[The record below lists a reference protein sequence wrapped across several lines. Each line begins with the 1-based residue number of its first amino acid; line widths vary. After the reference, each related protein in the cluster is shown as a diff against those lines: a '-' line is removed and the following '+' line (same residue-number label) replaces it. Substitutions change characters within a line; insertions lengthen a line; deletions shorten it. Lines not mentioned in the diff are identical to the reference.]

1 MDKNQKDKFVEDYI
15 ENLQRITL
23 KSFDD
28 TSEKDKYDALCDT
41 IMQRINK
48 EWRQSKSDSRYERS
62 AYYFSAEFLIGR
74 SLGNN
79 LINLGIYDEVKE
91 LLNSIGIDFEAIEDY
106 EDDAALG
113 NGGLGRL
120 AACFMDSA
128 ATQNINMYGYGVRY
142 REGLF
147 KQSFENGFQKENGDS
162 WLKDGDEWSIRVDS
176 DSKIVNFKDQQVKA
190 VPYDMPVVGLE
201 NGKVNTLRLWQS
213 EPFEEFQ
220 FDKFNNFEYDA
231 AVEEKNR
238 AEDITRVLY
247 PNDIQRAGRLLRLKQ
262 QYFFVSASIQDL
274 VEKYKRYFSDD
285 MRFENFHKYH
295 VIQLNDTH
303 PNIAIAELIRV
314 LVDEN
319 GLNFNEALEIC
330 KKVFAFTNHTV
341 LQEAIEKWPIDI
353 VKEVSPRCLEIIYQ
367 INNILVEEF
376 KGKGLNDFDI
386 DPYRIVINDQVHMAN
401 LAIYVGFSVN
411 GVAEL
416 HTQILKNDT
425 FKHWYKIYTY
435 KFNNKTNGITPR
447 RWLLYANRDLASF
460 ISRKLGSDDWKYHL
474 EKLKGLEKYADDKEA
489 LEELWQIKQ
498 KNKNKLARYILEHEG
513 IKIDPNSIFDIQVK
527 RIHEYKRQH
536 LNILHII
543 YLYHKLKENP
553 NMDFYPTTFI
563 FGGKAAPGYFRA
575 KAIIKLANEVARVV
589 NNDPDVN
596 KKMKVVF
603 VENFR
608 VSYGEKIY
616 PAADVSEQIS
626 TAGKEAS
633 GTGNMKFMLN
643 GALTLGT
650 YDGANI
656 EIFEKAGEEN
666 NYRFGKTVEELN
678 EIEKTYNPVKLYQTD
693 SNIRNAIDALVN
705 GELWDNNSFM
715 FLDIYNEL
723 INPQDSSRGDRYYVL
738 EDFESYRK
746 TSEIINHDYRDKLT
760 WSKKCLINIAN
771 AGFFSSDRTIID
783 YADEIWKIDSP
794 TYKKY
799 E

>member
-1 MDKNQKDKFVEDYI
+1 MDNLAKNKFTEDYV

-23 KSFDD
+23 KNFDE

-41 IMQRINK
+41 IMERINQ
-48 EWRQSKSDSRYERS
+48 EWRASKNKSRYERT

-91 LLNSIGIDFEAIEDY
+91 LLDELGIDFEAIEDY

-128 ATQNINMYGYGVRY
+128 ATQDINMYGYGVRY
-142 REGLF
+142 REGIF
-147 KQSFENGFQKENGDS
+147 KQTFENGFQVEHGDS
-162 WLKDGDEWSIRVDS
+162 WIKDGDGWSIRVDS
-176 DSKIVNFKDQQVKA
+176 DSRIVNFRDQAVKA
-190 VPYDMPVVGLE
+190 VPFDMPVVGLE
-201 NGKVNTLRLWQS
+201 NGKVNTLRLWQA
-213 EPFEEFQ
+213 EPFEEFE

-231 AVEEKNR
+231 AVAKKNR

-247 PNDIQRAGRLLRLKQ
+247 PNDMQRAGKVLRLKQ

-274 VEKYKRYFSDD
+274 IAKYKRYFSDD
-285 MRFENFHKYH
+285 LRFKNFHNYH

-303 PNIAIAELIRV
+303 PNIAIPELIRV

-319 GLNFNEALEIC
+319 GLEFEEAFAITQ
-330 KKVFAFTNHTV
+330 KVFAFTNHTV
-341 LQEAIEKWPIDI
+341 LQEALEKWPIDI
-353 VKEVSPRCLEIIYQ
+353 VEEVSPRCLEIIYQ
-367 INNILVEEF
+367 INDLLVNNF
-376 KGKGLNDFDI
+376 KEKGLSETEI
-386 DPYRIVINDQVHMAN
+386 DPYRIVIYDQVHMAN

-411 GVAEL
+411 GVAAL
-416 HTQILKNDT
+416 HTEILKDDT
-425 FKHWYKIYTY
+425 FKHWYEIFPE

-447 RWLLYANRDLASF
+447 RWLVYSNRALSKF
-460 ISRKLGSDDWKYHL
+460 ITEKLGTEDWKYNL
-474 EKLKGLEKYADDKEA
+474 DELKGLEKFADDEDV
-489 LEELWQIKQ
+489 LNELWDIKQ
-498 KNKNKLARYILEHEG
+498 ENKKRLATYILENEG
-513 IKIDPNSIFDIQVK
+513 IKIDPESIFDIQVK

-543 YLYHKLKENP
+543 YLYHELKKNP
-553 NMDFYPTTFI
+553 DMDFYPTTFI

-596 KKMKVVF
+596 EKLKVVF

-643 GALTLGT
+643 GGLTLGT

-656 EIFEKAGEEN
+656 EIFDHAGEEN
-666 NYRFGKTVEELN
+666 NYRFGATVEQLN
-678 EIEKTYNPVKLYQTD
+678 EIDQSYNPRGIYQTNMD
-693 SNIRNAIDALVN
+693 IKDAVESLVN
-705 GELWDNNSFM
+705 GELDDNNSYM

-723 INPQDSSRGDRYYVL
+723 INPQDGSRGDRYFIL
-738 EDFESYRK
+738 KDFEDYK
-746 TSEIINHDYRDKLT
+746 KAHEKINKDYRDKLA
-760 WSKKCLINIAN
+760 WSRKCLMNIAN
-771 AGFFSSDRTIID
+771 AGYFSSDRTIIN

-794 TYKKY
+794 NY
-799 E
+799 

>member
-1 MDKNQKDKFVEDYI
+1 MDKLEKDKFTENYI

-28 TSEKDKYDALCDT
+28 TSEKDRYDALCDT
-41 IMQRINK
+41 IIERINQ
-48 EWRQSKSDSRYERS
+48 EWRDSKSKSRRERK

-79 LINLGIYDEVKE
+79 LISLGIYDEVKE
-91 LLNSIGIDFEAIEDY
+91 LLNEIGIDFEAIEDY

-128 ATQNINMYGYGVRY
+128 ATQDINMYGYGVRY

-147 KQSFENGFQKENGDS
+147 KQSFENGFQKESGDS
-162 WLKDGDEWSIRVDS
+162 WIKDGDGWSIRVDS
-176 DSKIVNFKDQQVKA
+176 DSRIVKFRDQKVKA
-190 VPYDMPVVGLE
+190 VPYDMPVVGYK
-201 NGKVNTLRLWQS
+201 NGKVNTLRLWQA
-213 EPFEEFQ
+213 EPFEEFE

-231 AVEEKNR
+231 AVAEKNR

-247 PNDIQRAGRLLRLKQ
+247 PNDMQRAGRLLRLKQ
-262 QYFFVSASIQDL
+262 QYFFVSASIQDI
-274 VEKYKRYFSDD
+274 VAKYKRYFTDD
-285 MRFENFHKYH
+285 LRFKDFDKYH

-319 GLNFNEALEIC
+319 GLDFKEALEIA

-353 VKEVSPRCLEIIYQ
+353 VEEVSPRCLEIIYQ
-367 INNILVEEF
+367 INETLVDHF
-376 KGKGLNDFDI
+376 KKDGLSDQEI

-401 LAIYVGFSVN
+401 LAIYVGFSIN

-416 HTQILKNDT
+416 HTEILKTDT
-425 FKHWYKIYTY
+425 FSHWYKLSPE

-447 RWLLYANRDLASF
+447 RWLVYSNRTLSSF
-460 ISRKLGSDDWKYHL
+460 ITKKLGNDNWKYNL
-474 EKLKGLEKYADDKEA
+474 EELKGLEKFVDDENS
-489 LEELWQIKQ
+489 LNELWDIKQ
-498 KNKNKLARYILEHEG
+498 VNKKALATYILENEG
-513 IKIDPNSIFDIQVK
+513 IKIDPDSIFDIQVK

-543 YLYHKLKENP
+543 HLYHELKKNP
-553 NMDFYPTTFI
+553 DMDFHPTTFI

-575 KAIIKLANEVARVV
+575 KGIIKLANEVARVI

-596 KKMKVVF
+596 DKLKVVF

-656 EIFEKAGEEN
+656 EIFEEAGEEN
-666 NYRFGKTVEELN
+666 NIGLGQRLKNLL
-678 EIEKTYNPVKLYQTD
+678 K
-693 SNIRNAIDALVN
+693 
-705 GELWDNNSFM
+705 
-715 FLDIYNEL
+715 
-723 INPQDSSRGDRYYVL
+723 
-738 EDFESYRK
+738 
-746 TSEIINHDYRDKLT
+746 
-760 WSKKCLINIAN
+760 
-771 AGFFSSDRTIID
+771 
-783 YADEIWKIDSP
+783 
-794 TYKKY
+794 
-799 E
+799 

>member
-1 MDKNQKDKFVEDYI
+1 MDKLEKDKFTEDYI

-41 IMQRINK
+41 IMERINQ
-48 EWRQSKSDSRYERS
+48 EWRESKAKSRYERK

-79 LINLGIYDEVKE
+79 LINLGIYDQVKE
-91 LLNSIGIDFEAIEDY
+91 LLSELGIDFDAIEDY

-128 ATQNINMYGYGVRY
+128 ATQDINMYGYGVRY

-147 KQSFENGFQKENGDS
+147 KQSFENGFQKEHGDS
-162 WLKDGDEWSIRVDS
+162 WIKDGDGWSIRVDS
-176 DSKIVNFKDQQVKA
+176 DSKIVRFADQAVKA
-190 VPYDMPVVGLE
+190 VPFDMPVVGYK
-201 NGKVNTLRLWQS
+201 NGKVNTLRLWQA
-213 EPFEEFQ
+213 EPFEEFE

-231 AVEEKNR
+231 AVRQKNR

-247 PNDIQRAGRLLRLKQ
+247 PNDIQRAGKVLRLKQ

-274 VEKYKRYFSDD
+274 VAKYKRYFADD
-285 MRFENFHKYH
+285 LRFKNFAKYH

-319 GLNFNEALEIC
+319 NLTFDEALAIAKE
-330 KKVFAFTNHTV
+330 VFAFTNHTV
-341 LQEAIEKWPIDI
+341 LQEALEKWPIDI
-353 VKEVSPRCLEIIYQ
+353 VEEVSPRCLEIIVQ
-367 INNILVEEF
+367 INDHLVNSFKEE
-376 KGKGLNDFDI
+376 GLYDQEI

-401 LAIYVGFSVN
+401 LAIYVGYSVN
-411 GVAEL
+411 GVASL
-416 HTQILKNDT
+416 HTEILKDDT
-425 FKHWYKIYTY
+425 FSHWYKIFPE

-447 RWLLYANRDLASF
+447 RWLVYSNRLLSDYITEL
-460 ISRKLGSDDWKYHL
+460 LGNDDWKYNL
-474 EKLKGLEKYADDKEA
+474 ENLKGLEKFADDKEV
-489 LEELWQIKQ
+489 LEKLWDIKQ
-498 KNKNKLARYILEHEG
+498 ANKNRLATYILEHEG
-513 IKIDPNSIFDIQVK
+513 IKIDPESIFDIQAK

-553 NMDFYPTTFI
+553 DIDFYPTTFI

-575 KAIIKLANEVARVV
+575 KGIIKLVNEVARLV

-596 KKMKVVF
+596 QKMKVVF

-656 EIFEKAGEEN
+656 EIFEHAGEEN
-666 NYRFGKTVEELN
+666 NYRFGASVEELN
-678 EIEKTYNPVKLYQTD
+678 EIEESYNPIKLYQTNKD
-693 SNIRNAIDALVN
+693 IREAVDALVN
-705 GELWDNNSFM
+705 GELDDNNSYM

-723 INPQDSSRGDRYYVL
+723 INPQDGNRADRYYLL
-738 EDFESYRK
+738 EDFEAYK
-746 TSEIINHDYRDKLT
+746 KAHQKVNIDYRDKMA
-760 WSKKCLINIAN
+760 WSRKCLINIAN
-771 AGFFSSDRTIID
+771 AGYFSSDRTIID
-783 YADEIWKIDSP
+783 YADDIWKIDSP
-794 TYKKY
+794 NY
-799 E
+799 

>member
-1 MDKNQKDKFVEDYI
+1 MDKLDKDKFTEDYI

-41 IMQRINK
+41 IMERINQ
-48 EWRQSKSDSRYERS
+48 EWRESKAKSRYERQ
-62 AYYFSAEFLIGR
+62 AYYFSAEFLVGR

-79 LINLGIYDEVKE
+79 LINLGIYDQVKDLLSE
-91 LLNSIGIDFEAIEDY
+91 LGIDFEAIEDY

-128 ATQNINMYGYGVRY
+128 ATQDINMYGYGVRY

-147 KQSFENGFQKENGDS
+147 KQSFENGFQKEHGDS
-162 WLKDGDEWSIRVDS
+162 WIKDGDGWSIRVDS
-176 DSKIVNFKDQQVKA
+176 DSKIVRFSDQAVKA
-190 VPYDMPVVGLE
+190 VPFDMPVLGYK
-201 NGKVNTLRLWQS
+201 NGKVNTLRLWQA
-213 EPFEEFQ
+213 EPFEEFE

-231 AVEEKNR
+231 AVREKNR

-247 PNDIQRAGRLLRLKQ
+247 PNDIQRAGKVLRLKQ

-274 VEKYKRYFSDD
+274 VTKYKRYFADD
-285 MRFENFHKYH
+285 LRFKNFAKYH

-319 GLNFNEALEIC
+319 NLSFDEAFAIAKE
-330 KKVFAFTNHTV
+330 VFAFTNHTV
-341 LQEAIEKWPIDI
+341 LQEALEKWPIDI
-353 VKEVSPRCLEIIYQ
+353 VEEVSPRCLEIISK
-367 INNILVEEF
+367 INDHLVNSF
-376 KGKGLNDFDI
+376 KEKGLNDQEI
-386 DPYRIVINDQVHMAN
+386 DPYRIVINNYVHMAN
-401 LAIYVGFSVN
+401 LAIYVGYSVN
-411 GVAEL
+411 GVASL
-416 HTQILKNDT
+416 HTEILKDDT
-425 FKHWYKIYTY
+425 FSHWYKIFPE

-447 RWLLYANRDLASF
+447 RWLVYSNRLLSDYITDL
-460 ISRKLGSDDWKYHL
+460 LGNDDWKYNL
-474 EKLKGLEKYADDKEA
+474 ENLKGLEKFADDKEV
-489 LEELWQIKQ
+489 LEKLWEIKQ
-498 KNKNKLARYILEHEG
+498 ANKNRLATYILEHEG
-513 IKIDPNSIFDIQVK
+513 IKIDPESIFDIQVK

-553 NMDFYPTTFI
+553 DMDFYPTTFI

-575 KAIIKLANEVARVV
+575 KGIIKLANEVARLV

-596 KKMKVVF
+596 QKMKVVF

-656 EIFEKAGEEN
+656 EIFEHAGEEN
-666 NYRFGKTVEELN
+666 NYRFGASVEELN
-678 EIEKTYNPVKLYQTD
+678 EIEDSYNPIKLYQTNKD
-693 SNIRNAIDALVN
+693 IRQAIDALVN
-705 GELWDNNSFM
+705 GELDDNNSYM

-723 INPQDSSRGDRYYVL
+723 INPQDGNRADRYYLL
-738 EDFESYRK
+738 EDFEAYK
-746 TSEIINHDYRDKLT
+746 KAHQKVNMDYRDKIS
-760 WSKKCLINIAN
+760 WSRKCLINIAN
-771 AGFFSSDRTIID
+771 AGYFSSDRTIID
-783 YADEIWKIDSP
+783 YADDIWKIDSP
-794 TYKKY
+794 NY
-799 E
+799 

>member
-1 MDKNQKDKFVEDYI
+1 MDNLAKNKFTEDYI

-23 KSFDD
+23 KNFDE

-41 IMQRINK
+41 IMERINQ
-48 EWRQSKSDSRYERS
+48 EWRASKNKSRYERT

-91 LLNSIGIDFEAIEDY
+91 LLDELGIDFEAIEDY

-128 ATQNINMYGYGVRY
+128 ATQDINMYGYGVRY
-142 REGLF
+142 REGIF
-147 KQSFENGFQKENGDS
+147 KQSFENGFQKEEGDS
-162 WLKDGDEWSIRVDS
+162 WIKDGDGWSIRVDS
-176 DSKIVNFKDQQVKA
+176 DSRIVNFRDQAVKA
-190 VPYDMPVVGLE
+190 VPFDMPVVGLE
-201 NGKVNTLRLWQS
+201 NGKVNTLRLWQA
-213 EPFEEFQ
+213 EPFEEFE

-231 AVEEKNR
+231 AVAKKNR

-247 PNDIQRAGRLLRLKQ
+247 PNDMQRAGKVLRLKQ

-274 VEKYKRYFSDD
+274 VAKYKRYFSDD
-285 MRFENFHKYH
+285 LRFKNFHNYH

-303 PNIAIAELIRV
+303 PNIAIPELIRV

-319 GLNFNEALEIC
+319 GLEFEEAFAITQ
-330 KKVFAFTNHTV
+330 KVFAFTNHTV
-341 LQEAIEKWPIDI
+341 LQEALEKWPIDI
-353 VKEVSPRCLEIIYQ
+353 VEEVSPRCLEIIYQ
-367 INNILVEEF
+367 INDLLVNNF
-376 KGKGLNDFDI
+376 KEKGLSETEI
-386 DPYRIVINDQVHMAN
+386 DPYRIVIYDQVHMAN

-411 GVAEL
+411 GVAAL
-416 HTQILKNDT
+416 HTEILKDDT
-425 FKHWYKIYTY
+425 FKHWYEIFPE

-447 RWLLYANRDLASF
+447 RWLVYSNRALSKF
-460 ISRKLGSDDWKYHL
+460 ITEKLGTEDWKYNL
-474 EKLKGLEKYADDKEA
+474 DELKGLEKFADDEDV
-489 LEELWQIKQ
+489 LNELWDIKQ
-498 KNKNKLARYILEHEG
+498 ENKKRLATYILENER
-513 IKIDPNSIFDIQVK
+513 IKIDPESIFDIQVK

-543 YLYHKLKENP
+543 YLYHELKINP
-553 NMDFYPTTFI
+553 GMDFYPTTFI

-596 KKMKVVF
+596 EKLKVVF

-643 GALTLGT
+643 GGLTLGT

-656 EIFEKAGEEN
+656 EIFDHAGEEN
-666 NYRFGKTVEELN
+666 NYRFGATVEHLN
-678 EIEKTYNPVKLYQTD
+678 EIDQSYNPLGIYQTNMD
-693 SNIRNAIDALVN
+693 IKDAVEALVN
-705 GELWDNNSFM
+705 GELDDNNSYM

-723 INPQDSSRGDRYYVL
+723 INPQDGSRGDRYFIL
-738 EDFESYRK
+738 KDFEDYK
-746 TSEIINHDYRDKLT
+746 KAHEKINKDYRDKLA
-760 WSKKCLINIAN
+760 WSRKCLMNIAN
-771 AGFFSSDRTIID
+771 AGYFSSDRTIIN

-794 TYKKY
+794 NY
-799 E
+799 